1 MQGCGG
7 IWGKSFAGQGKSTF
21 KGPEAGGEEL
31 HGPAGDKRGAGSALE
46 VASSYQSLPSR
57 HLQFSRRARS

>member
-7 IWGKSFAGQGKSTF
+7 IWGKSFAGQGKSKF

-31 HGPAGDKRGAGSALE
+31 RGPASD
-46 VASSYQSLPSR
+46 
-57 HLQFSRRARS
+57 SRRWLCLGSSIKLSVPALKAPTV

>member
-1 MQGCGG
+1 MQGCGA

-31 HGPAGDKRGAGSALE
+31 HGQAGGKRRSWLCLGSSIKLSVPALKAPT
-46 VASSYQSLPSR
+46 V
-57 HLQFSRRARS
+57 